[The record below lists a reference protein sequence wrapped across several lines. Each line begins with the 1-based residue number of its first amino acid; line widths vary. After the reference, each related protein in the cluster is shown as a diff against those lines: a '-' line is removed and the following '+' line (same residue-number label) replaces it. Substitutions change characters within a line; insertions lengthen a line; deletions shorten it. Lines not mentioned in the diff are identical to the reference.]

1 MDRFLIVLG
10 GIGGSF
16 RGLGGSWAALGRL
29 LEGLGRLLGRLET
42 VLGRHGLLG
51 SFSAQ
56 QAPLSGGTWRDFG
69 SQKGAKME
77 AKSDPRGKKNDVK
90 NEDEKRRS

>member
-1 MDRFLIVLG
+1 MG
-10 GIGGSF
+10 GLL

-69 SQKGAKME
+69 SQRGAKME
-77 AKSDPRGKKNDVK
+77 PKSDPRGKKNDVK
-90 NEDEKRRS
+90 NEDEKRRLGRSS